1 MQEVGLTFMFT
12 VHITCVEHSRLLA
25 IWARQG
31 ENLQS
36 ALAASKNQL
45 PHNTATTL
53 IVDCHLTYIKTT
65 MKITAIAAISVIT
78 GASARKDWSGAPTV
92 SNAPTDDWADWKGS
106 KSSKATSTKSGKSSK
121 KGEWWS
127 GAPTVSSAP
136 TDEWSDW
143 KGKSGK
149 SDEDGKGGKSG
160 KSSSKD
166 GWWSAA
172 PTVSSAPSSEKEWSD
187 WKGSGKSSK
196 ASGDDWKGTSSKS
209 SKWSGGDGW
218 KPSCGPEDFTG
229 VFKYMALDGYT
240 GGKVYEFMTGAVNS
254 THYLWNLWGTGLYG
268 TDGVPPPL
276 YPDDVAWVYLTEDD
290 FKLVDGVCTFVSSTF
305 ANCPLECP
313 YTCESEDTV
322 VVPTDPEF
330 DPEEFREDC
339 TPDNTTAIEGYCTM
353 NATIASLGLGCPYP
367 YRIQGSQ
374 VDANSWV
381 LGFPEFPTAVRNA
394 FRVTC

>member
-1 MQEVGLTFMFT
+1 
-12 VHITCVEHSRLLA
+12 
-25 IWARQG
+25 
-31 ENLQS
+31 
-36 ALAASKNQL
+36 
-45 PHNTATTL
+45 
-53 IVDCHLTYIKTT
+53 
-65 MKITAIAAISVIT
+65 MKFTAIAAISVAS
-78 GASARKDWSGAPTV
+78 GASAQH
-92 SNAPTDDWADWKGS
+92 
-106 KSSKATSTKSGKSSK
+106 SK
-121 KGEWWS
+121 KPLRR
-127 GAPTVSSAP
+127 GAKDLAE
-136 TDEWSDW
+136 DEPARVLQGSMSMIQGDAEYAWDGKWPATTTTEATEVADWSDW
-143 KGKSGK
+143 KGTSKASKS
-149 SDEDGKGGKSG
+149 SSTKSG